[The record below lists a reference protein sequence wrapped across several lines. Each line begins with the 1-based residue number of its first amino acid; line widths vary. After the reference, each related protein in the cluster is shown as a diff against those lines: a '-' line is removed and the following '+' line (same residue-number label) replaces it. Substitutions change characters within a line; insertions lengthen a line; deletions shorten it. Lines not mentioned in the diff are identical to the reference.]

1 LRRKEMSFELD
12 EQYRMIGDVA
22 DQFAKAEIAPRVK
35 ELDKRGEFPLD
46 IFKKMAG
53 IGLLG
58 IPVSTEY
65 GGSGAGEL
73 GYVVVLEKV
82 ATYCAG
88 TALGIQVTGL
98 AEAPLE
104 IFGNEEQKQKYL
116 VPLAKGE
123 KLGGLSLTEAHAGSD
138 VLNIRCR
145 AHREGEEYVI
155 NGTKS
160 WASNL
165 GTEIGIILLYTNPE
179 LKGKGMSTLIVERGM
194 AGFRVG
200 KHEEKIGLRANH
212 TGDLI
217 FENCRVP
224 GKDLLGK
231 EGDGL
236 KIALRGVTRG
246 RLGIGAIALG
256 ISIASLNAA
265 KDYAKYRVA
274 FGKAIGHYQAVQ
286 LMIADMAIEIE
297 AARLLLYKGATM
309 LDRGDRSL
317 REISMAKV
325 FASESALRITD
336 KANEIHGA
344 AGCSADYPVERY
356 MRDARA
362 LLVLAGANEIQ
373 RMRIASEELKL
384 E

>member
-1 LRRKEMSFELD
+1 MSFELD
-12 EQYRMIGDVA
+12 EQYKMIGDIA

-35 ELDKRGEFPLD
+35 ELDKKGEFPVD
-46 IFKKMAG
+46 IFKKMAEV
-53 IGLLG
+53 GLLG

-82 ATYCAG
+82 SKYCAG
-88 TALGIQVTGL
+88 TALGIQVNGL

-104 IFGNEEQKQKYL
+104 FFGNEEQKKKYL

-123 KLGGLSLTEAHAGSD
+123 KMGGLSLTEAHAGSD
-138 VLNIRCR
+138 VLGIRCR
-145 AHREGEEYVI
+145 AHREGDEYII

-165 GTEIGIILLYTNPE
+165 GTEIGIILLYTKPE
-179 LKGKGMSTLIVERGM
+179 LKGKGMSTFIVQRGM
-194 AGFRVG
+194 PGFHVG
-200 KHEEKIGLRANH
+200 KHEQKIGLRANH

-217 FENCRVP
+217 FEGCRVP
-224 GKDLLGK
+224 ARDLLGK
-231 EGDGL
+231 EGEGL

-246 RLGIGAIALG
+246 RLGIGAMALG
-256 ISIASLNAA
+256 ICIAAFEAA
-265 KDYAKYRVA
+265 KDYARCRAA
-274 FGKAIGHYQAVQ
+274 FGKAIGHYQAIQ
-286 LMIADMAIEIE
+286 LMIADMATDIE
-297 AARLLLYKGATM
+297 AARLLLYKGATI
-309 LDRGDRSL
+309 LDRGEKSL
-317 REISMAKV
+317 KEISMAKV
-325 FASESALRITD
+325 FASEAALRITD

-344 AGCSADYPVERY
+344 CGCSEDYPVERY
-356 MRDARA
+356 VRDARA

-373 RMRIASEELKL
+373 RMRIATEELKL

>member
-1 LRRKEMSFELD
+1 MGFELD
-12 EQYRMIGDVA
+12 EQYKMIGDIA
-22 DQFAKAEIAPRVK
+22 TQFAKAEIAPRAK
-35 ELDKRGEFPLD
+35 EIDKNAEFPLD
-46 IFKKMAG
+46 IIKKMG
-53 IGLLG
+53 EIGLLG
-58 IPVSTEY
+58 IPVSSEY

-88 TALGIQVTGL
+88 TALAIQVTGL

-104 IFGNEEQKQKYL
+104 FFGTEEQKSKYL

-138 VLNIRCR
+138 VLSIRCR
-145 AHREGEEYVI
+145 AHREGNEYII

-165 GTEIGIILLYTNPE
+165 GAEIGIILLYTNFE
-179 LKGKGMSTLIVERGM
+179 LKGKGMSTLIVENG
-194 AGFRVG
+194 APCFRVG
-200 KHEEKIGLRANH
+200 KREHKIGLRGNH

-224 GKDLLGK
+224 ASNLLGQ
-231 EGDGL
+231 EGEGL

-246 RLGIGAIALG
+246 RLGIGAIGLG
-256 ISIASLNAA
+256 ISTAALEAS
-265 KDYAKYRVA
+265 KEYAKFRIA
-274 FGKAIGHYQAVQ
+274 FGKPIGSYQAIQ
-286 LMIADMAIEIE
+286 LMIADMATEIE
-297 AARLLLYKGATM
+297 AARLLLYRSASM
-309 LDRGDRSL
+309 LDRREKCL
-317 REISMAKV
+317 REISMAKI
-325 FASESALRITD
+325 FSTESALRITD

-344 AGCSADYPVERY
+344 VGCSEDYPVERHV
-356 MRDARA
+356 RDARA
-362 LLVLAGANEIQ
+362 LLLLAGANEIQ
-373 RMRIASEELKL
+373 RLRIAAEELKL